1 MFDTHRK
8 ILNWAAAI
16 FLIGAVCFGH
26 FSIGEVQA
34 AEASSETEEQQKAG
48 TEIMEDEDIINI
60 LLIGQ
65 DRREGEDRQRS
76 DTMILATMNKKDKC
90 ISLTS
95 FMRDLYVQI
104 PGYQD
109 NRINAAYSFGGM
121 ELLDETIETNF
132 GIHIDGNVE
141 VDFEVF
147 QTLVD
152 KVGGIDLEL
161 TQAEAD
167 YICGRDQSVLY
178 PQPFN
183 SEWDLQEGIN
193 HLNGE
198 QALIHAR
205 NRSIGNSDYRRTER
219 QREVVMAAFDKLKN
233 AGIMTLGSLIKDVL
247 PMVTT
252 DISLDEMLGYAI
264 DVLGIGADDLQSYR
278 IPIDGAYS
286 SAKIRG
292 MQVLVPD
299 LGKNREY
306 LRETL
311 YGTVENDHQEEN
323 ES

>member
-1 MFDTHRK
+1 MMFGTQRK
-8 ILNWAAAI
+8 ILNWAAAA
-16 FLIGAVCFGH
+16 LLVGAVCFGH
-26 FSIGEVQA
+26 FSIGEIRA
-34 AEASSETEEQQKAG
+34 AEAEEKQEEDTG
-48 TEIMEDEDIINI
+48 IMEDEDIVNI

-76 DTMILATMNKKDKC
+76 DTMILATMNKRDKC

-109 NRINAAYSFGGM
+109 NRINAAYTFGGM

-178 PQPFN
+178 PQPYN
-183 SEWDLQEGIN
+183 SEWDLQEGVN

-219 QREVVMAAFDKLKN
+219 QRDVVMAAFDKLKD
-233 AGIMTLGSLIKDVL
+233 AGILTLGGLIKDVL

-252 DISLDEMLGYAI
+252 DISLDQMLGYAI

-278 IPIDGAYS
+278 IPIDGAYN
-286 SAKIRG
+286 SATIRG

-299 LGKNREY
+299 LEKNREY

-311 YGTVENDHQEEN
+311 YG
-323 ES
+323 